1 MLIFFFFFLTL
12 PLTSGH
18 AAKAP
23 KVLQSAG
30 CFCSCWDDLNEN
42 NAIGVLQAEEK
53 MSDKSAEAQKLDG
66 GQGV

>member
-1 MLIFFFFFLTL
+1 M
-12 PLTSGH
+12 
-18 AAKAP
+18 
-23 KVLQSAG
+23 
-30 CFCSCWDDLNEN
+30 N